1 MTFPDEFAVF
11 IDSQGISCR
20 REGLLFS
27 FPDSGTGIRLV
38 PLEGFERPAYKRG
51 TIYLYED
58 RWRAAGPYIRERIL
72 AHLGRYRK
80 IFARKCD
87 IRRIDAVTAAGFLEL
102 HHSYGTA
109 KAKYKYGMFLG
120 DELVAVSLFSSP
132 RTIPR
137 DIGGNQVPLRSFEW
151 VRYASL
157 SGSRISGG
165 MSRMLA
171 RFVEEVSPDEVMT
184 YADLEWSDGA
194 VYARLGFREAGLR
207 EPVTFW
213 VNPVTFARERIP
225 GCGGVRI
232 RNFGSLKY
240 LKQYLIIP

>member
-1 MTFPDEFAVF
+1 MTFAQEFSEF
-11 IDSQGISCR
+11 LNGQGVAFER
-20 REGLLFS
+20 DGLLYS
-27 FPDSGTGIRLV
+27 FPDNGVQIRLV
-38 PLEGFERPAYKRG
+38 PLENFERPERRKEV
-51 TIYLYED
+51 ICLYED
-58 RWRAAGPYIRERIL
+58 RWRTAQPYIRDRIL
-72 AHLGRYRK
+72 AHLGRFRK

-87 IRRIDAVTAAGFLEL
+87 IRRIDAVTAAAFLDL

-137 DIGGNQVPLRSFEW
+137 DIEGRKVPLRSFEW

-171 RFVEEVSPDEVMT
+171 RFVEDTAPDEVMT

-194 VYARLGFREAGLR
+194 VYSRMGFHEAGLR

-213 VNPVTFARERIP
+213 VNPSTFARERTAEH
-225 GCGGVRI
+225 GGVRI
-232 RNFGSLKY
+232 VNFGSLKY
-240 LKQYLIIP
+240 LKQYKK

>member
-1 MTFPDEFAVF
+1 MTFADEFAGF
-11 IDSQGISCR
+11 IAAQGISCS
-20 REGLLFS
+20 REDLLFS
-27 FPDSGTGIRLV
+27 FPEKGIDIRLV
-38 PLEGFERPAYKRG
+38 PIDGFERPERKKG

-58 RWRAAGPYIRERIL
+58 RWRTSGQYIRERIL
-72 AHLGRYRK
+72 AHLGIYRK
-80 IFARKCD
+80 VFARKCD
-87 IRRIDAVTAAGFLEL
+87 IKRIDAVSAAAFLDC

-120 DELVAVSLFSSP
+120 SELVAVSLFSSP

-137 DIGGNQVPLRSFEW
+137 DIEGRQVPLRSFEW

-171 RFVEEVSPDEVMT
+171 RFVEDTNPDEVMT
-184 YADLEWSDGA
+184 YADLEWSDGS
-194 VYARLGFREAGLR
+194 VYSRMGFHEAGLR

-213 VNPVTFARERIP
+213 VNPVTFARERTP
-225 GCGGVRI
+225 DCRGVKI

-240 LKQYLIIP
+240 LKQYIKP

>member
-1 MTFPDEFAVF
+1 MIFAEEFAGF
-11 IDSQGISCR
+11 IDSQEIPCN

-27 FPDSGTGIRLV
+27 FPERGVGIRLV
-38 PLEGFERPAYKRG
+38 PLEEFERPEREKG
-51 TIYLYED
+51 VICLYED
-58 RWRAAGPYIRERIL
+58 RWRTGGTFLKERLL

-80 IFARKCD
+80 IFARNCE
-87 IRRIDAVTAAGFLEL
+87 IRRIDAPTAAAFLDC

-137 DIGGNQVPLRSFEW
+137 DIGGRQVPLRSFEW

-171 RFVEEVSPDEVMT
+171 RFVEDTAPDEVMT

-194 VYARLGFREAGLR
+194 VYAKMGFHEAGFR

-213 VNPVTFARERIP
+213 VNPVTFARERTP
-225 GCGGVRI
+225 DNGGIRI

-240 LKQYLIIP
+240 LKQYIQS

>member
-1 MTFPDEFAVF
+1 MTFAEEFAGF
-11 IDSQGISCR
+11 IDAQEISCS

-27 FPDSGTGIRLV
+27 FPGSGIDIRLV
-38 PLEGFERPAYKRG
+38 PLDGFKRPERSKG

-58 RWRAAGPYIRERIL
+58 RWKAAGPYIRERIL

-87 IRRIDAVTAAGFLEL
+87 IRRIDAVTAAGFLDC

-120 DELVAVSLFSSP
+120 GELVAVSLFSSP

-137 DIGGNQVPLRSFEW
+137 DIEGSQVPLRSYEW

-171 RFVEEVSPDEVMT
+171 RFVEDNDPDEVMT
-184 YADLEWSDGA
+184 YADLEWSDGS
-194 VYARLGFREAGLR
+194 VYARMGFHEAGLR

-213 VNPVTFARERIP
+213 VNPETFARERTAD
-225 GCGGVRI
+225 CGGVKI
-232 RNFGSLKY
+232 SNFGSLKY
-240 LKQYLIIP
+240 LKQYIKP

>member
-1 MTFPDEFAVF
+1 MNFTEEFTAF
-11 IDSQGISCR
+11 LSGSGIPCMI
-20 REGLLFS
+20 EGLLFS
-27 FPDSGTGIRLV
+27 FPERGVAIRLV
-38 PLEGFERPAYKRG
+38 PLEDFVRPQREKG
-51 TIYLYED
+51 VIYLYED
-58 RWRAAGPYIRERIL
+58 RWRSGGDRLRDRIL
-72 AHLGRYRK
+72 AHLGICRK

-87 IRRIDAVTAAGFLEL
+87 IRRIDAPAAAAFLNL
-102 HHSYGTA
+102 HHSYGST

-137 DIGGNQVPLRSFEW
+137 DIAGRQVPLRSYEW
-151 VRYASL
+151 VRYTSL

-171 RFVEEVSPDEVMT
+171 HFVADAVPDEVMT
-184 YADLEWSDGA
+184 YADLEWSEGA
-194 VYARLGFREAGLR
+194 VYARLGFHEAGLR

-213 VNPVTFARERIP
+213 VDPDSFARKRTP
-225 GCGGVRI
+225 DGGGIRI

-240 LKQYLIIP
+240 LKQYKEA

>member
-1 MTFPDEFAVF
+1 MIFAEEFATF
-11 IDSQGISCR
+11 ISSQGIPCS

-27 FPDSGTGIRLV
+27 FPERGVKIRLV
-38 PLEGFERPAYKRG
+38 PLDGFELPEREKG
-51 TIYLYED
+51 VIYLFED
-58 RWRAAGPYIRERIL
+58 RWRAAGPFLKERIL

-87 IRRIDAVTAAGFLEL
+87 IRRIDAVTAAAFLER

-109 KAKYKYGMFLG
+109 KAKYKYGMFFG
-120 DELVAVSLFSSP
+120 EELVAVSLFSSP

-137 DIGGNQVPLRSFEW
+137 DIGGKQVPLRSFEW

-171 RFVEEVSPDEVMT
+171 RFAEDTSPDEVMT

-194 VYARLGFREAGLR
+194 VYARMGFHEAGFRD
-207 EPVTFW
+207 PVTFW
-213 VNPVTFARERIP
+213 VNPSTFARERTAD
-225 GCGGVRI
+225 CGGVRI
-232 RNFGSLKY
+232 INFGSLKY
-240 LKQYLIIP
+240 LKQYKQP

>member
-1 MTFPDEFAVF
+1 MNYAEEFAAF
-11 IDSQGISCR
+11 LRTQEIPCN

-27 FPDSGTGIRLV
+27 FPERGVSVRLV
-38 PLEGFERPAYKRG
+38 PLEGFELPERQKG
-51 TIYLYED
+51 VIYLFED
-58 RWRAAGPYIRERIL
+58 RWRTGGPYLKERLL
-72 AHLGRYRK
+72 AHLGVHRK

-87 IRRIDAVTAAGFLEL
+87 IKRIDATTAAAFLNC

-109 KAKYKYGMFLG
+109 KAKYKYGMFLNE
-120 DELVAVSLFSSP
+120 ELVAVALFSSP

-137 DIGGNQVPLRSFEW
+137 DIGGRQVPLRSFEW

-165 MSRMLA
+165 MSRMLVH
-171 RFVEEVSPDEVMT
+171 FVVETAPDEVMT

-194 VYARLGFREAGLR
+194 VYARMGFHEAGLR
-207 EPVTFW
+207 EPVAFW
-213 VNPVTFARERIP
+213 VNPATFVRERTP
-225 GCGGVRI
+225 ESGGIRI

-240 LKQYLIIP
+240 LKQYILS

>member
-1 MTFPDEFAVF
+1 MTFADEFAGF
-11 IDSQGISCR
+11 IDARGIACS
-20 REGLLFS
+20 REDLLFS
-27 FPDSGTGIRLV
+27 FPDRGIAVRLV
-38 PLEGFERPAYKRG
+38 PLEGFERPERTPG

-58 RWRAAGPYIRERIL
+58 RWRAAGPYVRERIL
-72 AHLGRYRK
+72 AHLGFYRK

-87 IRRIDAVTAAGFLEL
+87 IKRIDAVEAARFLEL

-137 DIGGNQVPLRSFEW
+137 DIDGRRLPLRSFEW

-157 SGSRISGG
+157 SSSRISGG

-171 RFVEEVSPDEVMT
+171 RFVEDNDPDEVMT
-184 YADLEWSDGA
+184 YADLEWSEGS
-194 VYARLGFREAGLR
+194 VYVRMGFHEVGLR

-213 VNPVTFARERIP
+213 VNPETFARERTAD
-225 GCGGVRI
+225 CGGI
-232 RNFGSLKY
+232 KITNFGSLKY
-240 LKQYLIIP
+240 LKQYIKP

>member
-1 MTFPDEFAVF
+1 MTFADEFAGF
-11 IDSQGISCR
+11 IDAQGISCS
-20 REGLLFS
+20 REDLLFS
-27 FPDSGTGIRLV
+27 FPDSGIEIRLV
-38 PLEGFERPAYKRG
+38 PIDGFERPERVKG

-58 RWRAAGPYIRERIL
+58 RWMAAGPYIRERIL

-87 IRRIDAVTAAGFLEL
+87 IRRIDAVAAAGFLSR

-109 KAKYKYGMFLG
+109 KAKYKYGMFLDG
-120 DELVAVSLFSSP
+120 ELVAVSLFSSP

-137 DIGGNQVPLRSFEW
+137 DIEGAQVPLRSFEW

-171 RFVEEVSPDEVMT
+171 RFVEENSPDEVMT

-194 VYARLGFREAGLR
+194 VYARMGFHEAGLR
-207 EPVTFW
+207 EPMTFW
-213 VNPVTFARERIP
+213 INPVTFARERTP
-225 GCGGVRI
+225 DCGGVKI

-240 LKQYLIIP
+240 LKQYIKL

>member
-1 MTFPDEFAVF
+1 MTFEAVF
-11 IDSQGISCR
+11 SEFLNGQGIAFEK
-20 REGLLFS
+20 EGLLFS
-27 FPDSGTGIRLV
+27 FPERGVGIRLV
-38 PLEGFERPAYKRG
+38 PLEGFRLPERESG
-51 TIYLYED
+51 IIYLYED
-58 RWRAAGPYIRERIL
+58 RWFTGGPYLRERIL
-72 AHLGRYRK
+72 AHLGVYRK

-87 IRRIDAVTAAGFLEL
+87 IKRIDAADAAAFLEC

-120 DELVAVSLFSSP
+120 EELVAVSLFSSP

-137 DIGGNQVPLRSFEW
+137 DIGGRQVPLRSFEW
-151 VRYASL
+151 VRYAGL

-171 RFVEEVSPDEVMT
+171 HFVAELSPGEVMS
-184 YADLEWSDGA
+184 YADLEWSDGS
-194 VYARLGFREAGLR
+194 VYGRMGFRKAGLR

-213 VNPVTFARERIP
+213 VNPATFARERTP
-225 GCGGVRI
+225 EAGGVMI

-240 LKQYLIIP
+240 LKQFISA